1 MLHEKIKPR
10 LVGSLVITMCLMG
23 IFLRA
28 YFYLINRS
36 LWLDEARLALNL
48 VNRSFLGLL
57 KPLDSDQ
64 GAPIGFLLLQKAVIS
79 LLGISDYTLRLIPLL
94 AGIASI
100 PLMYSVSRQYGRGL
114 ALYISLGLF
123 ALSTRLIYY
132 SSEMKQY
139 SSDVLITLL
148 LLLMVPKCLEDKAN
162 PHALVA
168 LGIAGSL
175 AIWISHPTLF
185 VLAGV
190 FLTLGL
196 AFVKRRD
203 SYHLLWLIGI
213 GGVCGTNLI
222 LSYIISLRYLAANSG
237 LLNYWS
243 GSFAPLPPWSNF
255 SWYYKA
261 VVRMLSNPAGL
272 PISAITV
279 GLLILGIFSYSFRR
293 WQLMLVLIAPFLLTL
308 IASALGKYPFSGRL
322 LLFLIPLLLLVLA
335 EGVER
340 VRMILLK
347 VNRPISLLVSAFL
360 VVYLLHNPIIVAYK
374 NLQSPPMKEHIKPV
388 MSHIS
393 KSHLNTDLIY
403 IYYGARC
410 AFEFYAPQYGFAR
423 NDYIAGLSARND
435 PAKYLQDIDNLKG
448 NQRVWFVFSH
458 NCSWCSVNEQ
468 IFILEHLNEIGLK
481 RSEFI
486 SDGASVY
493 LYDLAQLP

>member
-1 MLHEKIKPR
+1 
-10 LVGSLVITMCLMG
+10 MG
-23 IFLRA
+23 IFLRV
-28 YFYLINRS
+28 YFYAINRS
-36 LWLDEARLALNL
+36 LWLDEAMLALNI

-57 KPLDSDQ
+57 KPLDYGQ
-64 GAPIGFLLLQKAVIS
+64 GAPIGFLLLQKAVVS
-79 LLGISDYTLRLIPLL
+79 FLGSSDYTLRLIPLL
-94 AGIASI
+94 AGLASI
-100 PLMYSVSRQYGRGL
+100 PLMYSVSRQYERGL

-139 SSDVLITLL
+139 SNDVLITLL
-148 LLLMVPKCLEDKAN
+148 LLLIVPKCLEDKAK
-162 PHALVA
+162 PHAIVA

-175 AIWISHPTLF
+175 AIWISHPSLF
-185 VLAGV
+185 VLVGV

-196 AFVKRRD
+196 AFTKRRD

-213 GGVCGTNLI
+213 VGVWGIDLI
-222 LSYIISLRYLAANSG
+222 LAYIVSLRHLATNNS
-237 LLNYWS
+237 LIDYWS
-243 GSFAPLPPWSNF
+243 NYFAPLPPWSNF
-255 SWYYKA
+255 SWYYNA
-261 VVRMLSNPAGL
+261 LIRMLSYPAGL

-279 GLLILGIFSYSFRR
+279 GLLILGIFSFAFRR

-340 VRMILLK
+340 VRMILLR
-347 VNRPISLLVSAFL
+347 VNRPIALLVSAFL
-360 VVYLLHNPIIVAYK
+360 VVYLLHDPIIVAYK

-393 KSHLNTDLIY
+393 KSHLSTDLIY
-403 IYYGARC
+403 ISHGARP
-410 AFEFYAPQYGFAR
+410 AFEFYAPLYGFAR
-423 NDYIAGLSARND
+423 NDYITALSDRND
-435 PAKYLQDIDNLKG
+435 PSRYLQDIDPSRYLQDIDNLKG
-448 NQRVWFVFSH
+448 NQSVWFVFSH
-458 NCSWCSVNEQ
+458 NFIRGGVNEQ

-486 SDGASVY
+486 CDGASVY
-493 LYDLAQLP
+493 LYDLTQPALPPIQ